1 MFIVTF
7 EDGKQLTE
15 GTDVQ
20 CWDDVPSDR
29 PIVSILLT
37 AGGQLD
43 RLITGY
49 QWYSVHYET
58 TAILKGV
65 VCAGIVEFEP
75 APYQQDAIVG
85 QLVIGVRDYSRWFGM
100 ATGMANQLERGLK
113 DASKAKGIQDV
124 VKRAL
129 WMEANALKKRASET
143 ITHIGNYEVAIHR
156 LGFSV
161 DHISRQKF
169 KKSFNM
175 KCMRPGVADDAIVP
189 IDSKVRDMLVPK

>member
-15 GTDVQ
+15 GADVQ

-43 RLITGY
+43 RIITGY

-58 TAILKGV
+58 TAKLKGK
-65 VCAGIVEFEP
+65 VCAGLMDFTP
-75 APYQQDAIVG
+75 APYEQNTVMA

-100 ATGMANQLERGLK
+100 TAGMAVELERGLK
-113 DASKAKGIQDV
+113 NASKAEGIQDV
-124 VKRAL
+124 VRRAL
-129 WMEANALKKRASET
+129 WMEANALRKRTSET

-161 DHISRQKF
+161 DHTSRQKF

-175 KCMRPGVADDAIVP
+175 KCMRPGIADDAIVP
-189 IDSKVRDMLVPK
+189 IDSKVRNMLVPK